1 MDVAASYDAI
11 AAHVGGTDDEVP
23 PIDRALLALFAELV
37 LANGAGRVADVGCG
51 LGPLTAHLRE
61 LGVDAFGVDL
71 SPAMVAAARD
81 RYPGLEFTR
90 GTMTALD
97 VADGALGGI
106 LASHSIVHT
115 PPRELPGVFAEFHRV
130 LAPGAYVLL
139 AFTVRDAMVS
149 VREWFGQPVA
159 LDFQSLPPDL
169 VVAALADASLPV
181 LARVLREPDDGEQA
195 PRAYVLARKSVRSA
209 V

>member
-1 MDVAASYDAI
+1 
-11 AAHVGGTDDEVP
+11 
-23 PIDRALLALFAELV
+23 LV

-51 LGPLTAHLRE
+51 LGALTVHLRGF
-61 LGVDAFGVDL
+61 GVDAFGVDL
-71 SPAMVAAARD
+71 SSAMVAAARD
-81 RYPGLEFTR
+81 RYPGIEFTR

-115 PPRELPGVFAEFHRV
+115 PLRELPAVFAEFHRV

-139 AFTVRDAMVS
+139 
-149 VREWFGQPVA
+149 
-159 LDFQSLPPDL
+159 
-169 VVAALADASLPV
+169 VVAAPADASLPV

-209 V
+209 VQAGRSRALRCVG